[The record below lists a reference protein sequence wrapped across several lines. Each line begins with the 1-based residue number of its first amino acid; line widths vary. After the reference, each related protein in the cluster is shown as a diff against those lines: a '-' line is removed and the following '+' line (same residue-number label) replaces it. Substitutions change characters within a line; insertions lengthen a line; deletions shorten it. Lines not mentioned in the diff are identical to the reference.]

1 MFIHAEVIIS
11 SNNFTGDMNDL
22 RWESCGSFPLRKS
35 YSLVK
40 LKRSYTGTMEAITY
54 VQIRARTHTF
64 GIVSCGL

>member
-1 MFIHAEVIIS
+1 
-11 SNNFTGDMNDL
+11 MNDL

-40 LKRSYTGTMEAITY
+40 LQRSYTGTMEAITY

-64 GIVSCGL
+64 GVVSCGL